1 MGGRVW
7 LCITQLCGCG
17 VCEGGVLRRVWFM
30 HARVVLYSA
39 YMCGCGVCT

>member
-1 MGGRVW
+1 MGGCVW

-17 VCEGGVLRRVWFM
+17 VCEGGVLRQVWFM
-30 HARVVLYSA
+30 HACVTLYSA